1 MQYNNTAVINIYIYI
16 HGSAVQQCYVQLN
29 TKISHFPAIVQIKIV
44 LLKIFICFSGKKWK
58 SLTPSERAPCV
69 QEAERLRLK
78 HMQVRIPLSFLVWTP
93 PPVLLSPWHP
103 GLPTAQYKVVG
114 WDLNL
119 SFILFILVIVYS
131 YCSPHIRSNKPSLYQ
146 TTLTDTT
153 STLHCTDN
161 INRYY

>member
-1 MQYNNTAVINIYIYI
+1 MQYSIIYIYMCICSSTTFMQYNNIYMQKYPIFHKSKYF
-16 HGSAVQQCYVQLN
+16 Y
-29 TKISHFPAIVQIKIV
+29 
-44 LLKIFICFSGKKWK
+44 FICFSGKKWK

-78 HMQVRIPLSFLVWTP
+78 HMQVSTPSPFIPCSLPL
-93 PPVLLSPWHP
+93 PWHP

-153 STLHCTDN
+153 STLHCTYN
-161 INRYY
+161 INGYY